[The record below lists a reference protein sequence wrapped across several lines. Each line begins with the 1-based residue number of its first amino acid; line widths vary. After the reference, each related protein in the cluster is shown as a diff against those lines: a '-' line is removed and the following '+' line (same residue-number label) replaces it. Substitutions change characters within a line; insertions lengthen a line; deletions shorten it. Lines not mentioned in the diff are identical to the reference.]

1 MVNDRDVVKENE
13 QLLMGRWRFLKGR
26 RAYPDAAQLGMKQ
39 GFIDELRSLDEIQ
52 VRRAAD
58 CASPLFR
65 FSQPDAVLIEVLR
78 PLDGPPRAFLRSEV
92 DTLIETE
99 NEVVLI
105 NRWNAARI
113 SVLHCE
119 CLLGLSPELI
129 ERLREAT
136 LFDLQQAAQRGVRL
150 CEFGPRHQY
159 LFHAGRNLGLYRS
172 NRTVLAVCANARRAS

>member
-13 QLLMGRWRFLKGR
+13 QLLIGRWRFLKGR
-26 RAYPDAAQLGMKQ
+26 RAHPDTARLGMKQ
-39 GFIDELRSLDEIQ
+39 GFIDELKSLDEIQ
-52 VRRAAD
+52 VLRAAD

-78 PLDGPPRAFLRSEV
+78 PRDGSRAFLRNEV

-99 NEVVLI
+99 NETVLI
-105 NRWNAARI
+105 NRWNAARV
-113 SVLHCE
+113 SPMHCE
-119 CLLGLSPELI
+119 CLLGLSSELI
-129 ERLREAT
+129 EALREAT
-136 LFDLQQAAQRGVRL
+136 LFDLRQAAQRGVRL

-172 NRTVLAVCANARRAS
+172 NRTVLAVCSSAGRAS